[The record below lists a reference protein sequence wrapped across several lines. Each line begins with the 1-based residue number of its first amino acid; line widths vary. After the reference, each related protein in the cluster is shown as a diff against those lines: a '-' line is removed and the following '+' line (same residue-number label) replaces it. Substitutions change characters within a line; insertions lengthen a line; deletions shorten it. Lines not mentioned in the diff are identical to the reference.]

1 MGKKAGV
8 ESAARAGRPEAKPK
22 AEKAPIRRNEPKQ
35 LVEDA
40 IQSIGEQLKDK
51 KVRATL
57 GDLIR
62 LLQLQKELTA
72 EDAKEIK
79 ITWVEPGETKP
90 VTEK

>member
-1 MGKKAGV
+1 MKKKAGI
-8 ESAARAGRPEAKPK
+8 ESAERAPKPK
-22 AEKAPIRRNEPKQ
+22 PQPKARRAPARCDEAKQ

-40 IQSIGEQLKDK
+40 IQTIGEQLKDK

-72 EDAKEIK
+72 EEAREIK
-79 ITWVEPGETKP
+79 VTWVEPGETEP
-90 VTEK
+90 VSEK